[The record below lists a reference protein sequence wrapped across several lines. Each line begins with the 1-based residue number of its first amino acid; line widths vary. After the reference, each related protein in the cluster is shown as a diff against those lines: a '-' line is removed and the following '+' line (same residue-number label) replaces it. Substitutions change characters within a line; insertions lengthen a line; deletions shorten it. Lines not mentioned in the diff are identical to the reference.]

1 MDKFSALV
9 AITTLG
15 GVEVAV
21 TPNTNVMPQEPE
33 PEHMDVTWPT
43 ARMALRTSVLM
54 SNGKR
59 WTVSAVPRYT
69 QSGDVVVTLTAA
81 APSRAY
87 VTITVPGSAK
97 DVPIWWVGQLPPSDV
112 PVEIPG
118 TGEHS
123 EDPPP
128 PAPIEG

>member
-1 MDKFSALV
+1 MDKLSALV

-21 TPNTNVMPQEPE
+21 TPNVSVMPREPE
-33 PEHMDVTWPT
+33 ADQPDVLWPT
-43 ARMALRTSVLM
+43 SRMALRTSVLM

-59 WTVSAVPRYT
+59 WVVSAVPRYT
-69 QSGDVVVTLTAA
+69 QAGDVVVTLTAP
-81 APSRAY
+81 APTRAY
-87 VTITVPGSAK
+87 ATITVRASAL
-97 DVPIWWVGQLPPSDV
+97 DVPIWWVGEPPPPSE

-123 EDPPP
+123 DDPPV
-128 PAPIEG
+128 GG